1 MTCGISHAVC
11 RLRNIGIRHRMLFF
25 GSLGKVWG
33 CCRGEGGFEA
43 GANSR
48 CHANPSV
55 SSVFFLI
62 VKFYRYLQYC
72 YLLQSLISR
81 GRICAFISKKEQAKK
96 EETRRKDGEITR
108 IKYEFVLSPL
118 LVRALAVSIER

>member
-1 MTCGISHAVC
+1 LKPVPTAGVTRIP
-11 RLRNIGIRHRMLFF
+11 LFIAF
-25 GSLGKVWG
+25 
-33 CCRGEGGFEA
+33 
-43 GANSR
+43 
-48 CHANPSV
+48 
-55 SSVFFLI
+55 FFLI

-108 IKYEFVLSPL
+108 IKYEFVLSQL
-118 LVRALAVSIER
+118 LVRALAVSIEWWLSRKRSLSTESKEEVMVLGTEVSESASD